1 MPDSITTNC
10 NTKKKMEGKI
20 YVNFNDD
27 KLTEVERFIRR
38 LGLDELKIVAHMM
51 GVDEQYFQ
59 GKRKMEIALEIFSV
73 LDEVEDSTTM
83 GPLFY
88 DVASK
93 LSDETRTKFLQII
106 TITPTPSDI
115 ASQDKAEVKEEEAT
129 KKKNVKTEVN
139 NTSMDL
145 SATLELLKAMGQNE
159 SGVTTRYF
167 KKEFKI
173 QGTIGANDGLNFI
186 SLCGQITE
194 GREKGY
200 SDKDIT
206 IAIRKAVTPG
216 TTLRT
221 YLDATTERSL
231 NDVVSFIRSCMKEK
245 TASALY
251 AEMANFS
258 QRSDED
264 AQAFVLRA
272 LELRE
277 KVIKSSEFDSSIKFD
292 RSIVESTFKN
302 AVLTGLRS
310 DQIRMRLEGLLLSD
324 VHVTDGV
331 LIQKVNSAMSLE
343 SETKAKLNAATK
355 SQQRAEVNQVGAEGG
370 DLQVLQKSVTQLTYK
385 MNEMVKQMNE
395 MRQKPTQ
402 NATQKPTQQQQNNR
416 NVPPIHRH
424 FLSTG
429 KMSLKCQQCEKDN
442 AAMCPHCW
450 ICGETGHMR
459 ARCPM
464 KDSLNKQPLPF
475 GDDV

>member
-1 MPDSITTNC
+1 MF
-10 NTKKKMEGKI
+10 
-20 YVNFNDD
+20 VNFDDD

-38 LGLDELKIVAHMM
+38 LGLDELQKVAYIM
-51 GVDEQYFQ
+51 GVDQQYVE

-73 LDEVEDSTTM
+73 LDEVQDPTTL
-83 GPLFY
+83 GPLLL
-88 DVASK
+88 DVANK
-93 LSDETRTKFLQII
+93 LSDQTRTKFLHII
-106 TITPTPSDI
+106 TLAPTSTDI
-115 ASQDKAEVKEEEAT
+115 ASKENKADVKEEEA
-129 KKKNVKTEVN
+129 KKKTEVTGTTNSNVKTEVK
-139 NTSMDL
+139 NTSLDL
-145 SATLELLKAMGQNE
+145 STTLELLKAMGQNE
-159 SGVTTRYF
+159 SGASTRYF

-173 QGTIGANDGLNFI
+173 QGTIGADGLNFI

-251 AEMANFS
+251 AEMTNFS
-258 QRSDED
+258 QKSDED

-277 KVIKSSEFDSSIKFD
+277 KVIKSSDFDSSIKFD

-302 AVLTGLRS
+302 AVLTGLTS
-310 DQIRMRLEGLLLSD
+310 DQTRMRLEGLLLSD

-343 SETKAKLNAATK
+343 SETRAKLNAATK
-355 SQQRAEVNQVGAEGG
+355 SQQRVQVNQVCVEGG

-385 MNEMVKQMNE
+385 MNEMVKEMNE
-395 MRQKPTQ
+395 MRKSNSTATHQMKPINNPNSSHQQKP
-402 NATQKPTQQQQNNR
+402 AQQQQVEQYTGNTY
-416 NVPPIHRH
+416 
-424 FLSTG
+424 LSTG
-429 KMSLKCQQCEKDN
+429 RMSMKCRRCEKDN
-442 AAMCPHCW
+442 VAMCTHCW
-450 ICGETGHMR
+450 MCGETGHRR
-459 ARCPM
+459 ARCPL
-464 KDSLNKQPLPF
+464 KDSLNQQPLPC
-475 GDDV
+475 GDDG